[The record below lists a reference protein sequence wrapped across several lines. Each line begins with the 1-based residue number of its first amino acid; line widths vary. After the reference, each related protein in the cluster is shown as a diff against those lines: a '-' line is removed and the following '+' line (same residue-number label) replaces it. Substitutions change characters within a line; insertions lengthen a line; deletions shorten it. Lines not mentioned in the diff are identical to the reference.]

1 MEINDISIFLDYF
14 NKIHKRSLAVMKTIP
29 TESYNKKLSPTS
41 LSLAELIIHIA
52 NINLEMYGQTLRG
65 NISKYSGFS
74 SENISD
80 PIQHYIKSY
89 DEIVSIISSFDNND
103 LQKKINTPANL
114 PITCW
119 KWMRAMIE
127 HEIHHRGQIYSTLNY
142 LNIKTPPLY
151 GLTSEEVVERSH

>member
-1 MEINDISIFLDYF
+1 M
-14 NKIHKRSLAVMKTIP
+14 
-29 TESYNKKLSPTS
+29 KKL
-41 LSLAELIIHIA
+41 
-52 NINLEMYGQTLRG
+52 NTLFILFIFFG
-65 NISKYSGFS
+65 NVIFSQESFS

-80 PIQHYIKSY
+80 PIRHYINSY
-89 DEIVSIISSFDNND
+89 DELVSIISSFDNND
-103 LQKKINTPANL
+103 LQKKINTPANF